1 MLKPT
6 DGGVAWERERVDVR
20 GRLHV
25 LDAAV
30 AVLNPEADGVVQVG
44 QVIGQVLVDRG
55 LVVEA
60 ANAPRCPDKV
70 LETPVGSCQI

>member
-44 QVIGQVLVDRG
+44 
-55 LVVEA
+55 
-60 ANAPRCPDKV
+60 
-70 LETPVGSCQI
+70 